1 MGVPIDKG
9 CELLLGPR
17 FFSYY
22 VNNLPEAIAEG
33 EMAMCADDTTLFVVG
48 DDVEEVIDKLNKA
61 LLRIIQWCRTNKLR
75 IHSGKSERMIMT
87 HRNVCGPFKPVML
100 RNKVLKFV
108 NKTKCLGITI
118 DNQLFCHSQIEVIC
132 KSFGQKE
139 NQLKR
144 LKYLSKDTLQPILI
158 ALFLLLFIAI

>member
-33 EMAMCADDTTLFVVG
+33 ELAMYADDTTLFVVG

-75 IHSGKSERMIMT
+75 IQLGKSECMIMT
-87 HRNVCGPFKPVML
+87 HRNVCGPFKPVICL
-100 RNKVLKFV
+100 EIKF
-108 NKTKCLGITI
+108 
-118 DNQLFCHSQIEVIC
+118 
-132 KSFGQKE
+132 
-139 NQLKR
+139 
-144 LKYLSKDTLQPILI
+144 
-158 ALFLLLFIAI
+158 